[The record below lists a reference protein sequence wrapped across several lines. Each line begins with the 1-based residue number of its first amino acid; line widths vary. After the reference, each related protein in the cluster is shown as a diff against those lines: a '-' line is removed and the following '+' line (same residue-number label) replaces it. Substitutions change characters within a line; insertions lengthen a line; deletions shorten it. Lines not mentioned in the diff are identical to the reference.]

1 MNKLGIV
8 ILIVGYLFSISG
20 CSKQVP
26 SPTEPI
32 NFFQV
37 NNTATEMTKKSTP
50 TPSFFLLETR
60 LPGSE
65 RMDPTPDSL
74 HSIPTLNTNP
84 ETYLVQ
90 SGDYLSRIALNF
102 RVSVEALI
110 QSNDIQDPNNL
121 PVGMILNIPQR
132 NFQEV
137 GPDFKIIPDSELVYG
152 PMNIW
157 FDLKGFIDQQK
168 GYLSEYIEEIDG
180 IILSGTEIFSTVSK
194 NYSVNPRLLLAILEY
209 RSGWVTES
217 QPHEK
222 NTVFPL
228 GYENRYY
235 TGLYNQ
241 LAWAADTLNRG
252 YYLWKANGLSDIIT
266 SDSQVVPFSPVINAG
281 TAAVQYFF
289 AVGDDYE
296 QWLQD
301 ISKEGLFKEINLL
314 FGDPFDLTID
324 PMVPIDLKQPEM
336 MLPFE
341 SGQIWAFTGGPHGG
355 WDSGSAWAALDFAPP
370 GDAQGCVESN
380 DWVTAVADGLIVR
393 EGKGFV
399 IQDLDGDGFEQSG
412 WVILYMHIG
421 TVGRVPYGSYLLA
434 GDRIGHPSCEGGIS
448 SGTHVHIARKFNGE
462 WIPADGKVPFNL
474 GGWISSGT
482 GSVYDGYLTRND
494 QVVEAFNGND
504 TMNQIQH

>member
-1 MNKLGIV
+1 M
-8 ILIVGYLFSISG
+8 
-20 CSKQVP
+20 
-26 SPTEPI
+26 
-32 NFFQV
+32 
-37 NNTATEMTKKSTP
+37 
-50 TPSFFLLETR
+50 
-60 LPGSE
+60 
-65 RMDPTPDSL
+65 
-74 HSIPTLNTNP
+74 
-84 ETYLVQ
+84 
-90 SGDYLSRIALNF
+90 
-102 RVSVEALI
+102 
-110 QSNDIQDPNNL
+110 
-121 PVGMILNIPQR
+121 
-132 NFQEV
+132 
-137 GPDFKIIPDSELVYG
+137 
-152 PMNIW
+152 
-157 FDLKGFIDQQK
+157 
-168 GYLSEYIEEIDG
+168 
-180 IILSGTEIFSTVSK
+180 
-194 NYSVNPRLLLAILEY
+194 AILEY

-217 QPHEK
+217 QPPES
-222 NTVFPL
+222 TMVFPL
-228 GYENRYY
+228 GYENLYY

-266 SDSQVVPFSPVINAG
+266 LDSQIVPLSPVINAG
-281 TAAVQYFF
+281 TAGVQYFF
-289 AVGDDYE
+289 AVVDDYE
-296 QWLQD
+296 QWIHD

-324 PMVPIDLKQPEM
+324 PLVPVDLKQPEM

-380 DWVTAVADGLIVR
+380 DWVTAVSDGLIVR
-393 EGKGFV
+393 VGKGFV

-421 TVGRVPYGSYLLA
+421 TVGKVSYGSYIKA
-434 GDRIGHPSCEGGIS
+434 GERIGHPSCEGGIS

-504 TMNQIQH
+504 IINQIQH